1 MSKESMK
8 KLTLDDFIRR
18 KEQSQRD
25 KRTPKTDELYIE
37 SLGGTITVEEPNM
50 SLIEDSATF
59 ASGEGTSESEANA
72 YLVYQ
77 SISEPSLKTPELSTN
92 DAPHKIVFDLFRPGE
107 VQAIAQHLMKMAGYS
122 NESVRT
128 VDKIK
133 N

>member
-25 KRTPKTDELYIE
+25 KRTPKTDELYI
-37 SLGGTITVEEPNM
+37 LGGTITVEEPNM

>member
-1 MSKESMK
+1 MSKESTK
-8 KLTLDDFIRR
+8 KITLADFIAR

-25 KRTPKTDELYIE
+25 KHTPKTDELYIE
-37 SLGGTITVEEPNM
+37 SLGGTITVKEPNM

-77 SISEPSLKTPELSTN
+77 SISEPSLRTPELSTN
-92 DAPHKIVFDLFRPGE
+92 DAPHKIVFDLFKPGE
-107 VQAIAQHLMKMAGYS
+107 VQAIARHLMKMAGYS
-122 NESVRT
+122 NGSVRT

>member
-1 MSKESMK
+1 MSKESIK
-8 KLTLDDFIRR
+8 KITLADFIAR

-25 KRTPKTDELYIE
+25 KHTPKTDELYIE

-77 SISEPSLKTPELSTN
+77 SISEPSLKTSELSTN
-92 DAPHKIVFDLFRPGE
+92 GAPHEIVFDLFKPGE

-122 NESVRT
+122 NGSVRT

>member
-1 MSKESMK
+1 MSKESIK
-8 KLTLDDFIRR
+8 KITLADFIAR

-50 SLIEDSATF
+50 SLIEDTTTF
-59 ASGEGTSESEANA
+59 TSGEGISENEADA

-77 SISEPSLKTPELSTN
+77 SVREPSLKTPELSTN
-92 DAPHKIVFDLFRPGE
+92 DAPHKIVFDLFKPGE
-107 VQAIAQHLMKMAGYS
+107 IQGIAKHLMKMAGYS

>member
-1 MSKESMK
+1 MSKESIK
-8 KLTLDDFIRR
+8 KITLADFIAR

-25 KRTPKTDELYIE
+25 KHTPKTDELYIE
-37 SLGGTITVEEPNM
+37 SLGGTITVEEPDM
-50 SLIEDSATF
+50 SLIEDSTKF
-59 ASGEGTSESEANA
+59 VSDEGVSENEGNA

-77 SISEPSLKTPELSTN
+77 SISEPSLKTPELSAN
-92 DAPHKIVFDLFRPGE
+92 GAPHEIVFDLFKPGE

-122 NESVRT
+122 NGSVKT

>member
-1 MSKESMK
+1 MSKESIK
-8 KLTLDDFIRR
+8 KITLADFIAR